1 MEIKEHEAILN
12 GILESVTDGEARS
25 RIVEHL
31 EALREDYGATTE
43 ALTSANTTLEKL
55 KKDNEALVISN
66 SKLFRERAIVEQPE
80 NNEPETDKNITLDDL
95 GI

>member
-1 MEIKEHEAILN
+1 MLEGDTKEK
-12 GILESVTDGEARS
+12 ARS
-25 RIVEHL
+25 KIVKHL

-43 ALTSANTTLEKL
+43 ALTTANSTLDKL

-66 SKLFRERAIVEQPE
+66 SKLFRERAIVEPPE
-80 NNEPETDKNITLDDL
+80 NNEPETDQNITLDDL

>member
-25 RIVEHL
+25 KIVEHL
-31 EALREDYGATTE
+31 EALREDYGAITEDLTT
-43 ALTSANTTLEKL
+43 ANSTLDKL

-66 SKLFRERAIVEQPE
+66 SKLFRERANVEQPE
-80 NNEPETDKNITLDDL
+80 NNEPETDQNITLDDL